1 MANTEKNTP
10 AVDETT
16 VVDETPAVDEAE
28 LEAAREEARRNA
40 VKFFEIEFK
49 KPIKYNNKE
58 YAKLSFDFDKLTGLD
73 GLAIEEELQM
83 MNKAVIVPALSGEYL
98 IRMAARACTERIGA
112 DIFNV
117 MPLRDFNRIRSA
129 ARSFLILSE

>member
-1 MANTEKNTP
+1 MENIEKNAP
-10 AVDETT
+10 
-16 VVDETPAVDEAE
+16 ETPAVDEKE
-28 LEAAREEARRNA
+28 LEAARQEARKNNVA
-40 VKFFEIEFK
+40 QFEIEFK
-49 KPIKYNNKE
+49 KPVKYNNKE

-98 IRMAARACTERIGA
+98 VRMAARACTERIGA
-112 DIFNV
+112 DIFNY
-117 MPLRDFNRIRSA
+117 MSLKDYNRIRSA

>member
-98 IRMAARACTERIGA
+98 IRMAARACTERIGKHT
-112 DIFNV
+112 D
-117 MPLRDFNRIRSA
+117 S
-129 ARSFLILSE
+129 

>member
-1 MANTEKNTP
+1 MENTEKNTP
-10 AVDETT
+10 AIDETT

-28 LEAAREEARRNA
+28 LEAARNEARRNA

-58 YAKLSFDFDKLTGLD
+58 YTKLSFDFEKLTGWD

-83 MNKAVIVPALSGEYL
+83 MNKAVIVPAFSGEYL
-98 IRMAARACTERIGA
+98 VRMAARACTERIGA

-117 MPLRDFNRIRSA
+117 MPLKDYNRIRSA

>member
-1 MANTEKNTP
+1 MENTKNNAP
-10 AVDETT
+10 AVDEN
-16 VVDETPAVDEAE
+16 E
-28 LEAAREEARRNA
+28 LEAAREEARKNS
-40 VKFFEIEFK
+40 VSFYEITFK
-49 KPIKYNNKE
+49 EPLKYNSKE
-58 YAKLSFDFDKLTGLD
+58 YSKLSFDFGKLKGGD

-98 IRMAARACTERIGA
+98 IRMAAKACTETIGA

-117 MPLRDFNRIRSA
+117 MSLKDYNRIRSA